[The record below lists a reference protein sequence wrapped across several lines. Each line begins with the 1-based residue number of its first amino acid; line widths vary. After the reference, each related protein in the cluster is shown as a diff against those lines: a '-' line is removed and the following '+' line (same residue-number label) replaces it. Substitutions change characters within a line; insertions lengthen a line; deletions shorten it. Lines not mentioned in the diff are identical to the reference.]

1 MKRHTFI
8 WTSFSDL
15 MTSLFFIMLVLFVL
29 TVVMLE
35 KNHEQTAILHKRTDS
50 LYERTDSLYRT
61 TKARLDRINEIE
73 EGIRRID
80 PQYFAYNERYKKHIL
95 KIDVRFPVGESNIYL
110 LTTETQKKL
119 LDAGRTISSFMQAEH
134 EKNPNVKYL
143 LIVEGQASGGYY
155 YHYHTDDYRNN
166 DVLSYQRALGLW
178 NFWKQWGIR
187 FGEECEPLICGSGE
201 GGVPRSADEEQN
213 QRFLVHIVL
222 KAGALDSLTDEN
234 QHRPSLEKSPT
245 PFLNSNY
252 PSEMMKSGRNKQTK
266 TNH

>member
-1 MKRHTFI
+1 MKRYTFI

-35 KNHEQTAILHKRTDS
+35 KNHEQTTILH
-50 LYERTDSLYRT
+50 ERTDSLYQT

-73 EGIRRID
+73 EGVKRID

-95 KIDVRFPVGESNIYL
+95 RIDARFPVGESSIYL
-110 LTTETQKKL
+110 LTSDTQEKL
-119 LDAGRTISSFMQAEH
+119 LDAGRTISRFMQAEH
-134 EKNPNVKYL
+134 EKNPDVKYL
-143 LIVEGQASGGYY
+143 LIVEGQASGGY

-178 NFWKQWGIR
+178 NFWKQRGIR

-201 GGVPRSADEEQN
+201 GGVPRSANEEQN
-213 QRFLVHIVL
+213 QRFLVHIIL
-222 KAGALDSLTDEN
+222 KPGTFDSLTDEGLKMN
-234 QHRPSLEKSPT
+234 ETSLEALSANRRRHDYEKT
-245 PFLNSNY
+245 G
-252 PSEMMKSGRNKQTK
+252 PS
-266 TNH
+266 H

>member
-1 MKRHTFI
+1 MKRHSFI

-35 KNHEQTAILHKRTDS
+35 KNHEQTTILH
-50 LYERTDSLYRT
+50 ERTDSLYQT

-73 EGIRRID
+73 EGVKRID
-80 PQYFAYNERYKKHIL
+80 RRYFSYNEQYKKHIL
-95 KIDVRFPVGESNIYL
+95 TIDARFPVGESSIYL
-110 LTTETQKKL
+110 LTSDTQEKL
-119 LDAGRTISSFMQAEH
+119 LDAGRTISRFMQAEH
-134 EKNPNVKYL
+134 EKNPDVKYL
-143 LIVEGQASGGYY
+143 LIVEGQASGGY

-178 NFWKQWGIR
+178 NFWKQRGIR

-201 GGVPRSADEEQN
+201 GGVPREINEELN

-222 KAGALDSLTDEN
+222 KPGTFDSLNDDSLSTNTAQSGAPLAKPQPRD
-234 QHRPSLEKSPT
+234 LEKMGPN
-245 PFLNSNY
+245 L
-252 PSEMMKSGRNKQTK
+252 
-266 TNH
+266 

>member
-35 KNHEQTAILHKRTDS
+35 KNHEQTDSLHKRTDS
-50 LYERTDSLYRT
+50 LYQT

-80 PQYFAYNERYKKHIL
+80 PQYFSYNERYKKHIL
-95 KIDVRFPVGESNIYL
+95 KIDARFPVGESDINL
-110 LTTETQKKL
+110 LTAETQEKL
-119 LDAGRTISSFMQAEH
+119 MDAGRTISRFMQEEH

-143 LIVEGQASGGYY
+143 LIVEGQASGGHF
-155 YHYHTDDYRNN
+155 HYHTDNYRNN
-166 DVLSYQRALGLW
+166 NVLSYQRALGLW
-178 NFWKQWGIR
+178 NFWKQRGIR

-201 GGVPRSADEEQN
+201 GGVPRAADEEKN

-222 KAGALDSLTDEN
+222 KAGAFDNLTDE
-234 QHRPSLEKSPT
+234 RPSTFSPI
-245 PFLNSNY
+245 
-252 PSEMMKSGRNKQTK
+252 
-266 TNH
+266 